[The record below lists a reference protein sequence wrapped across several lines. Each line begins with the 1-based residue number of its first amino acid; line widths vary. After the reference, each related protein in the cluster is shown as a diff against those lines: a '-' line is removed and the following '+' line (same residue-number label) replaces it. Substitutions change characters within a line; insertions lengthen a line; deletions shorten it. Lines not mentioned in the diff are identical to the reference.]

1 LVRVVTSDTRLVE
14 TSDIR
19 GFLGCGGGLSSRAP
33 LVLDK
38 SRGLEVEKSRDW
50 LRKSKGLETG
60 VGFNGTTTEGL
71 KGFDVRSVW
80 VMYFEE
86 NVVLLCFRMGLKEG
100 EDTRFDRLGHRM
112 RCLKLDLLGVS
123 RCL

>member
-1 LVRVVTSDTRLVE
+1 MVTSDTRLVE

-33 LVLDK
+33 LVLGN

-50 LRKSKGLETG
+50 LRKSRGLETDL
-60 VGFNGTTTEGL
+60 GFSDETMEDL

-86 NVVLLCFRMGLKEG
+86 NVALLWFRMGFKGGGYEI
-100 EDTRFDRLGHRM
+100 
-112 RCLKLDLLGVS
+112 
-123 RCL
+123 

>member
-1 LVRVVTSDTRLVE
+1 MTSDTRLVE

-33 LVLDK
+33 LVLDN

-50 LRKSKGLETG
+50 LRKSRGLETDL
-60 VGFNGTTTEGL
+60 GFSGTTVEDL

-86 NVVLLCFRMGLKEG
+86 NVVLLWFRMECKEG
-100 EDTRFDRLGHRM
+100 GKGGDTRFDRLGHRM
-112 RCLKLDLLGVS
+112 LCLKLDLLGVS